1 MSHRSRLFVLL
12 TVLVLGA
19 LPLVVSA
26 QMPDESTLV
35 IAQSVDVA
43 ALDPALIG
51 SRSESNILG
60 HLFGTLFEITE
71 TGELSPYLAT
81 SYSISDDGTEWTF
94 TLNEGL
100 TCHDGE
106 ALTAEDAAYSFNR
119 AADPANAFTGNT
131 VGFVFPSI
139 GFIEARADSDLDV
152 TIVTDRR
159 QSENLRLGL
168 ISEVYIHCQDYYSGI
183 SLEEAAEA
191 PVGSGPYK
199 FVEWVRDDYVLIEK
213 VEGFS
218 LRAANFQQLY
228 WRVIPEASTRTAE
241 LIAGNVDI
249 IANVPPDQV
258 DAINNS
264 GTSTVKAVQGTRRM
278 YVGFQFG
285 EQFADAPGFAEI
297 QDPQVRQAMNM
308 AVDVETICSSLLGTD
323 CDRMATMVNPPM
335 GDPSIEAYPYDPAAA
350 EALLDEAGYPRGE
363 DGVRF
368 EITFQGPRGR
378 YLNDAN
384 VVQAIG
390 QYLTDVGI
398 QTNVE
403 ILDWV
408 SEYIPLIRERN
419 AGPLFFLG
427 TGGSTWSA
435 LYDMTDI
442 SAPDAGTNYTHW
454 NNADWFELWGS
465 LADIT
470 DPAEE
475 QAVVEQLLA
484 VMHDDAP
491 WLFLYFQPDFYAVSN
506 RVSWEPRRDEQM
518 VVYGAGLTE

>member
-1 MSHRSRLFVLL
+1 MSQRSRLFVLL
-12 TVLVLGA
+12 TLLVLGA
-19 LPLVVSA
+19 LPLTVSA
-26 QMPDESTLV
+26 QMPDDSTLV
-35 IAQSVDVA
+35 IAQSVDVS

-60 HLFGTLFEITE
+60 HLFGTLYEITE
-71 TGELSPYLAT
+71 TGELSPFLAT
-81 SYSISDDGTEWTF
+81 SYSISEDGTEWTF

-100 TCHDGE
+100 TCDNGE

-119 AADPANAFTGNT
+119 AADPANGFTGNT

-159 QSENLRLGL
+159 QSESLRLGL
-168 ISEVYIHCQDYYSGI
+168 ISEVYIHCKDYYESV

-213 VEGFS
+213 VEGYT
-218 LRAANFQQLY
+218 LRDAGFQQIY

-249 IANVPPDQV
+249 IANVPPDQI

-264 GTSTVKAVQGTRRM
+264 GSAVVKPVQGTRRM

-285 EQFADAPGFAEI
+285 EQFADAPGFDAI
-297 QDPQVRQAMNM
+297 QNPQVRQAMNM
-308 AVDVETICSSLLGTD
+308 AVDVETICATLLGTD

-335 GDPSIEAYPYDPAAA
+335 GNPDIEAYPYDPAAA

-363 DGVRF
+363 NGVRF

-390 QYLTDVGI
+390 QYLTDIGI

-403 ILDWV
+403 ILDWT
-408 SEYIPLIRERN
+408 SEYIPLVRERN

-435 LYDMTDI
+435 LYDMSDL

-454 NNADWFELWGS
+454 NNAQWFELWDS
-465 LADIT
+465 LADVT
-470 DPAEE
+470 SPE
-475 QAVVEQLLA
+475 QEQEVVNELLQ
-484 VMHDDAP
+484 VMHDDPP

-518 VVYGAGLTE
+518 VVYTASLAE